1 MEPVIFTALIPETGK
16 ALTEAF
22 SMLSGFA
29 PDECS
34 DAPDST
40 SPSVVYPSACAY
52 VEPIFLA
59 NGLSNCWSPVAKS
72 SAMLL
77 FTVLA
82 GKDTA
87 DK

>member
-22 SMLSGFA
+22 CMLSGFA
-29 PDECS
+29 PDGF
-34 DAPDST
+34 DST
-40 SPSVVYPSACAY
+40 SPSVVYPSTCACAY
-52 VEPIFLA
+52 VEPVFLA
-59 NGLSNCWSPVAKS
+59 NGLSSCRSPVAKS
-72 SAMLL
+72 SMILL

-82 GKDTA
+82 GRDTA